1 MSTENE
7 NRQEGSVNEENQNV
21 SRDGGYKSYNRDNNY
36 NRYNNDGEQRQ
47 YRPRTCLL
55 YTSMLSSDFMQ
66 PLRWS
71 WWVICGE

>member
-36 NRYNNDGEQRQ
+36 NR
-47 YRPRTCLL
+47 
-55 YTSMLSSDFMQ
+55 
-66 PLRWS
+66 
-71 WWVICGE
+71 